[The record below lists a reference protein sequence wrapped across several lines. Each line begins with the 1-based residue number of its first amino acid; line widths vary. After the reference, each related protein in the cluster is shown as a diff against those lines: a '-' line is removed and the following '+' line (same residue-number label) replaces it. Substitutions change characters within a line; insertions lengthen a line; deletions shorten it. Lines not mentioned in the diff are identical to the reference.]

1 MFSPSIEKLT
11 SVKKQFKLVYR
22 DDIKYKGRFIIAQLV
37 LYNATNETDIVNTI
51 KNYFFDISDEEV
63 HKIKSVIDRSE
74 SYDEH
79 SGSSY

>member
-1 MFSPSIEKLT
+1 MQPMKLILLT
-11 SVKKQFKLVYR
+11 QLR
-22 DDIKYKGRFIIAQLV
+22 II
-37 LYNATNETDIVNTI
+37 
-51 KNYFFDISDEEV
+51 FFDISDEEV